1 MSNKK
6 DSGWVYLLTHKG
18 RRGMVRIGTTR
29 QTMEEHMAGMNASSL
44 SSPYECFAAWYI
56 HCFSLSHFEQF
67 LWLMLA
73 GRRNAFS
80 DNFFLMNERDAAIA
94 IHFHVLKEAELFGLY
109 GKIIRQADDE
119 LMLATIRSLINNR
132 PKAGS

>member
-29 QTMEEHMAGMNASSL
+29 QTMEAHMAGMNAASL

-56 HCFSLSHFEQF
+56 HCFSLGHFEQF

-94 IHFHVLKEAELFGLY
+94 IHLHVLKEAELFGLY
-109 GKIIRQADDE
+109 GKIIRMADDE
-119 LMLATIRSLINNR
+119 LILNIMRLLTGNPR
-132 PKAGS
+132 KADP